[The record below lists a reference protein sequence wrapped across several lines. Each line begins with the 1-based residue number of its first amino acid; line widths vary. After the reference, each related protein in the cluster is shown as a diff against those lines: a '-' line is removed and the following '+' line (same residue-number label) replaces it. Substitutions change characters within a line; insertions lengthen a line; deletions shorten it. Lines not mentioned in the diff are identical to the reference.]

1 MRLAAVILAAV
12 LLGIGGALYG
22 IGSEEGV
29 VPQAKSTLYT
39 LGAMC
44 AIPGGLILLVSGKKA
59 TAAAGGLGL
68 LALAGLGFVIFLL
81 VAFLSKG

>member
-39 LGAMC
+39 LGAM
-44 AIPGGLILLVSGKKA
+44 
-59 TAAAGGLGL
+59 
-68 LALAGLGFVIFLL
+68 
-81 VAFLSKG
+81 